1 MLAIRFPIF
10 NHFEAALRRS
20 SRTLSV
26 LPYSRVQ
33 VRYYTFLGTGTAGG
47 GYSNRGLGISKEGYK
62 MTTNNAPAK
71 IKIDVTSEEIL
82 IIFPPQDSICP
93 FCFIGKRKLDRA
105 IEIAK
110 ERGMNAEFGVEFH
123 PFLLDPTLREDEP
136 EDKRE
141 RYHRKFGKERFEGME
156 KMMIQR
162 GKQVGINFSY
172 GGKVRQTTD
181 SHRLLALAYEK
192 GGQTMQSNLVE
203 KLFSGYFER
212 EQDVGDRD
220 FLSAQAVAVGL
231 FPNEDETKSWLA
243 SDAKRK
249 EVQQGIMKAQ
259 AMGISGVPFFVFNN
273 KFAISGAEEPELFV
287 QVFERVCGQ
296 AAA

>member
-10 NHFEAALRRS
+10 NHFEAALRPLNT
-20 SRTLSV
+20 RTLSI

-33 VRYYTFLGTGTAGG
+33 AGYYTFWGTGPAGG
-47 GYSNRGLGISKEGYK
+47 GYSSRGFGISKKGHK

-71 IKIDVTSEEIL
+71 IKIDVTS
-82 IIFPPQDSICP
+82 DSICP

-141 RYHRKFGKERFEGME
+141 RYNRKFGKERFEGME
-156 KMMIQR
+156 KTMIQR

-287 QVFERVCGQ
+287 QVFERICGQ
-296 AAA
+296 AGA

>member
-1 MLAIRFPIF
+1 
-10 NHFEAALRRS
+10 
-20 SRTLSV
+20 
-26 LPYSRVQ
+26 
-33 VRYYTFLGTGTAGG
+33 
-47 GYSNRGLGISKEGYK
+47 
-62 MTTNNAPAK
+62 MTTNNGPAK
-71 IKIDVTSEEIL
+71 IKIDVTS
-82 IIFPPQDSICP
+82 DSICP

-172 GGKVRQTTD
+172 EGKVRQTTD

-192 GGQTMQSNLVE
+192 GGQTMQLNLAE

-212 EQDVGDRD
+212 EQDIGDRD
-220 FLSAQAVAVGL
+220 FLSAQAVAIGL
-231 FPNEDETKSWLA
+231 FPNEDEAKAWLA

-287 QVFERVCGQ
+287 QVFGRICGQ